1 MGWFGFGLRKRNK
14 KFKKRRKTKLALVL
28 SGGAG
33 RGIGH
38 IGAIKAFQKHGIEFD
53 MVIGTSAGS
62 LVGACYA
69 SGISGIEM
77 EEVVNRLKISD
88 ITGKKPFFLPSST
101 SALEETVSK
110 ILGGEKVFSE
120 LKKPFVAVATNL
132 RTGKEVRI
140 GSGSV
145 ARAVASSCAV
155 PAYFKPVKW
164 DDKVLV
170 DGGLVNSV
178 PIDVARNMGAD
189 YVIAV
194 DVNATRGDGTEKLKL
209 GSIISST
216 IGIMLK
222 KNAKSYL
229 EFADFCIFPKLKE
242 YKSTR
247 LDNAQAMIDEGER
260 ATEEHIQEIIEI
272 LNKKPKKKGL
282 LCNTNTEVEF
292 I

>member
-1 MGWFGFGLRKRNK
+1 MGWFRKDK
-14 KFKKRRKTKLALVL
+14 EEKYKKRKKTKIALVL

-38 IGAIKAFQKHGIEFD
+38 IGAIKAFEKMGIEFD
-53 MVIGTSAGS
+53 MVVGTSAGS
-62 LVGACYA
+62 AVGALYA
-69 SGISGIEM
+69 LGFTANEM
-77 EEVVNRLKISD
+77 EQVVSQLKLSD
-88 ITGKKPFFLPSST
+88 IKGSRPFFLPT
-101 SALEETVSK
+101 TTKALEETMSRVM
-110 ILGGEKVFSE
+110 GGEKVFSE
-120 LKKPFVAVATNL
+120 LKKPFIAVATNL
-132 RTGKEVRI
+132 KTGKEVRI

-145 ARAVASSCAV
+145 SKAVASSCAV
-155 PAYFKPVKW
+155 PAYFKPITW

-178 PIDVARNMGAD
+178 PIDVARTMGAD

-194 DVNATRGDGTEKLKL
+194 DVNVTRGDGVEKIKL

-229 EFADFCIFPKLKE
+229 NLADFCIFPKLKE
-242 YKSTR
+242 FKSTK
-247 LDNAQAMIDEGER
+247 LDDAQAMIDEGER
-260 ATEEHIQEIIEI
+260 ATLEHQQEIIKI
-272 LNKKPKKKGL
+272 LNKRPKKRGEI
-282 LCNTNTEVEF
+282 CDTGDVEF

>member
-1 MGWFGFGLRKRNK
+1 MGWFSFKKEKKIKKYKKRKR
-14 KFKKRRKTKLALVL
+14 TKIALVL

-38 IGAIKAFQKHGIEFD
+38 IGAIKVFEKYGISFD

-69 SGISGIEM
+69 SGLTGVEM
-77 EEVVNRLKISD
+77 EKIVLGLKVKD

-101 SALEETVSK
+101 LTLEDTISK
-110 ILGGEKVFSE
+110 IMGGEKVFSE

-132 RTGKEVRI
+132 KTGKEVRI
-140 GSGSV
+140 TSGSV
-145 ARAVASSCAV
+145 SRAVASSCAV
-155 PAYFKPVKW
+155 PAYFKPVIW
-164 DDKVLV
+164 DEKVLV

-178 PIDVARNMGAD
+178 PIDVAKNMGAD

-194 DVNATRGDGTEKLKL
+194 DVNSTRGDGTEKLKL
-209 GSIISST
+209 GNIISST

-222 KNAKSYL
+222 KNAKSFL
-229 EFADFCIFPKLKE
+229 DFADYCIFPNLKDF
-242 YKSTR
+242 KSTNF
-247 LDNAQAMIDEGER
+247 DNVQLMIDEGER
-260 ATEEHIQEIIEI
+260 ATEENIQEIIEI

-282 LCNTNTEVEF
+282 LCNTNADVEF

>member
-1 MGWFGFGLRKRNK
+1 MGWFNFRKVKKIK
-14 KFKKRRKTKLALVL
+14 KFKKRRRTKIALVL

-38 IGAIKAFQKHGIEFD
+38 IGAIKAFEKHGVTFD
-53 MVIGTSAGS
+53 MVVGTSAGS

-69 SGISGIEM
+69 NGLSGVEM
-77 EEVVNRLKISD
+77 EKIVSGLKVKD

-101 SALEETVSK
+101 ATLEDTISK

-120 LKKPFVAVATNL
+120 LKKPFVAVSTNL
-132 RTGKEVRI
+132 KTGREVRI
-140 GSGSV
+140 TSGSV
-145 ARAVASSCAV
+145 SRAVASSCAV
-155 PAYFKPVKW
+155 PAYFKPVIW
-164 DDKVLV
+164 EDKALV

-194 DVNATRGDGTEKLKL
+194 DVNSTRGDGTEKIKL

-222 KNAKSYL
+222 KNAKSFL
-229 EFADFCIFPKLKE
+229 EFADFCIFPNLKE
-242 YKSTR
+242 YKSTNF
-247 LDNAQAMIDEGER
+247 DNVQLMIDEGER
-260 ATEEHIQEIIEI
+260 ATEEYMQEIIAI
-272 LNKKPKKKGL
+272 LNKKPKKKGI
-282 LCNTNTEVEF
+282 LCNVPTDIEF

>member
-1 MGWFGFGLRKRNK
+1 MGWFRKNK
-14 KFKKRRKTKLALVL
+14 EEKYKKRKNTKIALVL

-38 IGAIKAFQKHGIEFD
+38 IGAIKAFEKMGIEFD
-53 MVIGTSAGS
+53 MVVGTSAGS
-62 LVGACYA
+62 AVGALYA
-69 SGISGIEM
+69 LGFTANEM
-77 EEVVNRLKISD
+77 EQVVSQLKLSD
-88 ITGKKPFFLPSST
+88 IKGSRPFFLPT
-101 SALEETVSK
+101 TTKALEETMSRVM
-110 ILGGEKVFSE
+110 GGEKVFSE
-120 LKKPFVAVATNL
+120 LKKPFIAVATNL
-132 RTGKEVRI
+132 KTGKEVRI

-145 ARAVASSCAV
+145 SKAVASSCAV
-155 PAYFKPVKW
+155 PAYFKPITW

-178 PIDVARNMGAD
+178 PIDVARTMGAD

-194 DVNATRGDGTEKLKL
+194 DVNATRGDGVEKIKL

-229 EFADFCIFPKLKE
+229 NLADFCIFPKLKE
-242 YKSTR
+242 FKSTK
-247 LDNAQAMIDEGER
+247 LDDAQAMIDEGER
-260 ATEEHIQEIIEI
+260 ATLEHQQEIIKI
-272 LNKKPKKKGL
+272 LNKRPRKRGEI
-282 LCNTNTEVEF
+282 CDTGDVEF